1 MGTKNE
7 FVELQELL
15 KDKVRSHPFLSREWK
30 ESDRKL
36 RLSEILNDLGFLP
49 EYEGEY
55 DAIAVEYRNH
65 RYVCDVIRVDILSI
79 FSVVAQFDED
89 DLDEEEILAIMDAVQ
104 DANICDVMAKVY
116 VCGGEIFVS
125 SEQFLGKR
133 DIGEDEVAFL
143 IKCMDEAARK
153 FCRSVKVNDFINE
166 YVVCR

>member
-7 FVELQELL
+7 YIDLQEIL
-15 KDKVRSHPFLSREWK
+15 KYEVRSRPFLSKEWK
-30 ESDRKL
+30 MSDRRYKL
-36 RLSEILNDLGFLP
+36 AEILNDMGFLP
-49 EYEGEY
+49 EYDGEY
-55 DAIAVEYRNH
+55 DAIAVEYRNR
-65 RYVCDVIRVDILSI
+65 RYVCDVTKVDALSF
-79 FSVVAQFDED
+79 FSLIAQFDED
-89 DLDEEEILAIMDAVQ
+89 DMDEEEILAIMDTVQ
-104 DANICDVMAKVY
+104 DVNIYGVMAKVY

-153 FCRSVKVNDFINE
+153 FWRSVKVNDFINE

>member
-7 FVELQELL
+7 FIELQELL
-15 KDKVRSHPFLSREWK
+15 KIDVCSHPFLSREWK
-30 ESDRKL
+30 ESDRRYKL
-36 RLSEILNDLGFLP
+36 AEILNDLGFLP
-49 EYEGEY
+49 EYDGEY

-65 RYVCDVIRVDILSI
+65 RYVCDVIKVNILSI
-79 FSVVAQFDED
+79 FSVIAQFDED
-89 DLDEEEILAIMDAVQ
+89 NLDEEEILAIMDAVQ
-104 DANICDVMAKVY
+104 DANICGVMAKVY
-116 VCGGEIFVS
+116 VCGGEIYVS

>member
-15 KDKVRSHPFLSREWK
+15 KNEVRSHPFLSREWK